1 MSIESG
7 GEWDQFKANEQ
18 RFGLTSDYDE
28 NIYTT
33 RIDKSHPL
41 HRMREA
47 EAERIAREIEGDT
60 STNAH
65 VKEERGVR
73 LEDDGIDEEERYV
86 TYGSGVATAKAMNR
100 YSGVRRNGHDFPPL
114 QSNQS
119 NKYTPPA
126 RRPLA
131 NSRGPIG
138 NGSPLDPAIISSQI
152 ARSSTKPKE
161 AQTTD
166 ATQSAKPAESSDGQK
181 APVSNLSRQN
191 VAMKDGLSKPTLPVA
206 PSKIGG
212 SGVNATE
219 NVETELLDSFRQFAN
234 LEKMRVQDSRRNR
247 ASADKAI
254 RLNDLMKFSK
264 NFKLL
269 TPVPKDLV
277 PILAKDKSKQE
288 EIMEKAQRNADQ
300 HGSVPGKLAISTDQK
315 TQRPLAAAQ
324 WIVEPVASSPDVQ
337 HSGRGRQGV
346 PSSSAQIPQ
355 ASKDRHLPQ
364 VPLNQSSKSGRG
376 LLSHRL
382 EDTHRMHKAGIHV
395 TVPAPLPIQDAR
407 IQPARP
413 SAQASSSSSPQKA
426 SGVRSPSSAVSAKFN
441 VRAMEFKPNPAASTF
456 KPVTDPS
463 DASSPRS
470 GVNTRSVSRA
480 PSPSIFFGDR
490 KPLPPSE
497 RPSITAYFNPLKY
510 LKAEA
515 EKEKKTK
522 EYASNGGIKPA
533 FKTPPTWNPPKDGE
547 DFKSYKDMFD
557 AVRPTANGTTPQQTS
572 LGNPPMAHQHQLP
585 LHLQTGPQ
593 QGQVGHQVAHNP
605 QSQPHHYP
613 NNLHYDDHHMRPS
626 VSQTSAYASPSPRMN
641 YMNIAAYPS
650 PMGQH
655 AQLAYGQQMPQY
667 FLGPHGPQPAG
678 VRQYSGG
685 PPMIAA
691 PGPHLAAQMMVQ
703 QPSGGGI
710 MGMQQPMVAF
720 NPQFTMYNG
729 VPPAF
734 AGPPQPPSG
743 YPSPGRG
750 APMMMNQGSHQG
762 QHSQMYMAPNHGG
775 QAMYAQHQ
783 PAHSRYYPP
792 QRYMQVLT
800 VEKVTPL
807 RGYASPP
814 PPYSQISQSPY
825 QQHQYPHQSHRTP
838 SNGYAQLSQTHHQH
852 MGSQQTIPQAP
863 PMDTGEGLK

>member
-1 MSIESG
+1 M
-7 GEWDQFKANEQ
+7 
-18 RFGLTSDYDE
+18 
-28 NIYTT
+28 TT
-33 RIDKSHPL
+33 
-41 HRMREA
+41 
-47 EAERIAREIEGDT
+47 G
-60 STNAH
+60 
-65 VKEERGVR
+65 
-73 LEDDGIDEEERYV
+73 
-86 TYGSGVATAKAMNR
+86 
-100 YSGVRRNGHDFPPL
+100 
-114 QSNQS
+114 
-119 NKYTPPA
+119 
-126 RRPLA
+126 
-131 NSRGPIG
+131 RGPIG

-152 ARSSTKPKE
+152 ARSSSKTQE
-161 AQTTD
+161 VQTTD
-166 ATQSAKPAESSDGQK
+166 VTQAAKPIEPSEAQK
-181 APVSNLSRQN
+181 TPVPNLPRHN
-191 VAMKDGLSKPTLPVA
+191 PVAKDVSSKPALPAVA
-206 PSKIGG
+206 GKAGG
-212 SGVNATE
+212 LGVNATE

-324 WIVEPVASSPDVQ
+324 WIVDPVASSGDVQ
-337 HSGRGRQGV
+337 HNGRGRQGV
-346 PSSSAQIPQ
+346 SSGSAQASQ

-364 VPLNQSSKSGRG
+364 APSNQSSKSGRG

-382 EDTHRMHKAGIHV
+382 EDTHRMHKAAIHV

-407 IQPARP
+407 VQPSRP

-426 SGVRSPSSAVSAKFN
+426 SGVRSPTSAVSAKFN

-463 DASSPRS
+463 DASSPKS
-470 GVNTRSVSRA
+470 GADTRSISRA
-480 PSPSIFFGDR
+480 PSPSVFFGDR

-497 RPSITAYFNPLKY
+497 RPSITAHFNPLKF

-557 AVRPTANGTTPQQTS
+557 AVRPSANGTTLQNAPP
-572 LGNPPMAHQHQLP
+572 GNPPMAHQHQLP

-593 QGQVGHQVAHNP
+593 GIPQVQVAQQVIHNP
-605 QSQPHHYP
+605 QSQPHHYS
-613 NNLHYDDHHMRPS
+613 NNLHYDDHHMRHS
-626 VSQTSAYASPSPRMN
+626 ASQTSAYPSPSPRMN
-641 YMNIAAYPS
+641 YMNLAAYPS

-678 VRQYSGG
+678 LRQYSGG
-685 PPMIAA
+685 PQMIAA

-720 NPQFTMYNG
+720 NPQFAMYNG
-729 VPPAF
+729 VPPSF

-750 APMMMNQGSHQG
+750 APMMMHQGSHQG

-783 PAHSRYYPP
+783 PAHSKLFRFPKVNASTNG
-792 QRYMQVLT
+792 R
-800 VEKVTPL
+800 EVTPL

-814 PPYSQISQSPY
+814 PPYSQVNQSPY
-825 QQHQYPHQSHRTP
+825 QQHQYPHQAHRTP

-852 MGSQQTIPQAP
+852 MASQQVLPQAP
-863 PMDTGEGLK
+863 PMDSGEGPK